1 MGIEDDIELARKMA
15 APRIE
20 KAVRL
25 RDSAR
30 SLLGGEQTGIVD
42 VTDDDGVDY
51 TVNFGKIA
59 VLKAHEVTPEVI
71 VYERGSMSTTAVA
84 FFKCGAEA
92 RVPLPCK
99 MDIVKLSP
107 DGSFA
112 YGRDRRN
119 GRIFECEAFKGGGLT
134 PANDQCCS
142 LCGAAVASG
151 RKLLR
156 CARCVDE
163 GLEPHRYCSKA
174 CQRKAWPSH
183 KTWHESVEKG
193 KSGYQTRGIDG
204 AGDKGWAQV
213 RSLSASK
220 RAKMAAA
227 NGVSIEYLE
236 LGGRASELSAG
247 GNYAKAAK
255 LYKKMIAL
263 EPEQSAAHFKLGQ
276 VHLKSGH
283 SELAIACFDKA
294 MEFERVGS
302 FEWADGF
309 LAAVVLIMSSS
320 ADADTLPSW
329 WSDGRLKVMS
339 KLAIGGA
346 REDPTLIGT
355 AWRVRGHVLSGLAE
369 QRLLNPF
376 NVVLETGHKFWL
388 YGHRTPAELEEA
400 AAAYEKGHRAEQLC
414 GHDDYDELERAET
427 CRRWA
432 EDVRSHGGNLVEVMQ
447 KLTTE
452 QTYDLAKEMVEGKME
467 TMHES
472 KWVPGGDGDSS

>member
-71 VYERGSMSTTAVA
+71 VYERGSMATTAVA

-99 MDIVKLSP
+99 MDIVKLSL

-142 LCGAAVASG
+142 LCGATVASG

-163 GLEPHRYCSKA
+163 GLEPHRYCSKL

-193 KSGYQTRGIDG
+193 KSGYDLEG

-294 MEFERVGS
+294 MELERVGS
-302 FEWADGF
+302 FEWTDGF
-309 LAAVVLIMSSS
+309 LAAIVLIMSCS

-329 WSDGRLKVMS
+329 WSGGRLKVMS

-355 AWRVRGHVLSGLAE
+355 AWRIRGHVLSGFAA
-369 QRLLNPF
+369 QRGATDGNI
-376 NVVLETGHKFWL
+376 VAETGHKLWL
-388 YGHRTPAELEEA
+388 NGHRTPAELEEA
-400 AAAYEKGHRAEQLC
+400 AAAYEKARRACQIARQTLFN
-414 GHDDYDELERAET
+414 ELERAET

-432 EDVRSHGGNLVEVMQ
+432 ASVRGTDPERRARFKG
-447 KLTTE
+447 LTTE
-452 QTYDLAKEMVEGKME
+452 QAFDIAKQVLERRVMNGK
-467 TMHES
+467 TA
-472 KWVPGGDGDSS
+472 GANRISSSS